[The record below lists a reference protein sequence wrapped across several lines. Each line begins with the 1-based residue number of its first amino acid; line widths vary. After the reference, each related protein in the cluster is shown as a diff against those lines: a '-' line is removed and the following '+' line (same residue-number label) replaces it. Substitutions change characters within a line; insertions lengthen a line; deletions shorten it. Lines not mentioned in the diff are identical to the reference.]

1 MSKNARTFFKSEKT
15 SWYQRKREIYRMKC
29 LLVKLAHISR
39 RNDII
44 ISGVYLV
51 CSIYVRPDL
60 AAANERRPIISGV
73 YLCVCS
79 MVKLV
84 CSTVKLARISRR
96 NDIIISGVYLVCSI
110 CVRPDLAAA
119 NEGRPFISGVYLVC
133 SIWKWESIWAHQ
145 ISTMLCHI
153 VNKFIQ

>member
-1 MSKNARTFFKSEKT
+1 
-15 SWYQRKREIYRMKC
+15 MKC

-73 YLCVCS
+73 YL
-79 MVKLV
+79 
-84 CSTVKLARISRR
+84 
-96 NDIIISGVYLVCSI
+96 VCSI
-110 CVRPDLAAA
+110 YVRPDLAAA
-119 NEGRPFISGVYLVC
+119 NERRPFISGVYLCVC
-133 SIWKWESIWAHQ
+133 SI
-145 ISTMLCHI
+145 
-153 VNKFIQ
+153 